1 MVQVLDFCGLLF
13 LFVAACHTYKDYLRA
28 HLLGLHTTQTML
40 RLTNGDMGF
49 LSHLGEKCVRVSN
62 SEGVLRVRH
71 RTISRERSGKAE
83 RKRAEWGERSL
94 RGWLAQYHAW

>member
-49 LSHLGEKCVRVSN
+49 LSHLAPLASRREMRKGEAAP
-62 SEGVLRVRH
+62 G
-71 RTISRERSGKAE
+71 E
-83 RKRAEWGERSL
+83 RKMK
-94 RGWLAQYHAW
+94 AQYFSKGMKSIRTPKF